1 MRIAF
6 LCSLLLAFS
15 NFCHGQSFEIEK
27 LRKLIKEHPQQD
39 TARVNRLNEIS
50 NLSPII
56 PIAEMENYATEALV
70 LARKLNYTKGEGYA
84 LLVNARVA
92 NVKGNKEAIVKLL
105 QQADS
110 IAKQIGDQSLKWW
123 VLYRSTSSVS
133 DLRLQLPGLLKAEA
147 LALEYNNTKFI
158 IPSQYTISSRYFS
171 LGDYAL
177 AMEYGIKSLKNAEAL
192 RAPYLLYPVYEN
204 IVSIYS
210 LIGEYDKA
218 NVYLQKLPGFI
229 RELGLGDESLA
240 NLYNALGENTRL
252 AKKFPEAIGYYKQS
266 IATTSDAYSIAIANS
281 NLADVYV
288 SMDSLFLAFQYA
300 DLAKAG
306 FKNAGKTDADSWV
319 ESILAHA
326 YLKKNMPDSALYYA
340 RTGYNSAS
348 ETGIMEDLLSTS
360 KTLADAYALKN
371 DFKNAYIYFNR
382 YISSRDSVMGAEVKN
397 RTTVL
402 EHNYEMK
409 KKEDEIAL
417 LTGEQK
423 LQKNFLVSALI
434 VLGLILIAAFLLLRN
449 IRQKQKA
456 NLLLKEQKLEIDEK
470 ASELSIQKDHL
481 EKSYNNVELLGE
493 IGRQITSSLSVEK
506 IIGTVYDN
514 VNALMDAN
522 VFGIGIYH
530 ELLQRIEFPA
540 TYESGQALPFYTNDI
555 NDANRLA
562 PLCFISG
569 KEIIIGDLSKEY
581 SNFLQT
587 LPTPHVGEQ
596 PLSLIY
602 LPLSAKEKKLGV
614 ITIQSFKHHAYTDYH
629 LFMLRNIAVYTAI
642 ALDNAESY
650 EELTQTIKSLKTA
663 QGQLIQS
670 EKMASLGELTA
681 GIAHE
686 IQNPLNFVNN
696 FSEVNTEL
704 IGELKAELA
713 IGNMQLAI
721 EIANDIES
729 NEEKINHHGKRADAI
744 VKGMLQH
751 SRSSNGQKELT
762 DINALCDE
770 YLRLSYHGLRAKD
783 KSFNA
788 TMNTDFDAS
797 IEKVNIVSQDIGRVI
812 LNLLNNAFYAI
823 GERSEAGSPDLNI
836 GAASLPSPEK
846 IGINTGGFSD
856 SANKKTPTVWM
867 STSRNPS
874 LATGGSGAGVLIS
887 ISDNGP
893 GIPQNIIDKIFQP
906 FFTTKPTG
914 EGTGLGLSLS
924 YDIVKAHGGTLKVDT
939 VHGEGTTFTIALPR
953 SL

>member
-1 MRIAF
+1 MRIVF

-15 NFCHGQSFEIEK
+15 IFCYGQSFEIEK
-27 LRKLIKEHPQQD
+27 LRKQIKEHPQQD
-39 TARVNRLNEIS
+39 TVRVNRLNEIS
-50 NLSPII
+50 NLSPIL

-92 NVKGNKEAIVKLL
+92 NAKGNKEASVKLL

-110 IAKQIGDQSLKWW
+110 IAKQIGDPSLKWW
-123 VLYRSTSSVS
+123 ALYRFASSIS
-133 DLRLQLPGLLKAEA
+133 DFRLQLSQLFKAEG
-147 LALEYNNTKFI
+147 LAVELNNPKFI
-158 IPSQYTISSRYFS
+158 IVSQNTISSRYFS

-177 AMEYGIKSLKNAEAL
+177 AMEYQIKALKNAEAMG
-192 RAPYLLYPVYEN
+192 APFLLYTAYDN
-204 IVSIYS
+204 MSSIYS

-218 NVYLQKLPGFI
+218 NEYLQKIPGII
-229 RELGLGDESLA
+229 RELGLGDNSLA
-240 NLYNALGENTRL
+240 DLYNALGENTRM
-252 AKKFPEAIGYYKQS
+252 AKKFPEAIGYYKQA
-266 IATTSDAYSIAIANS
+266 IATKSDTYRLAIANS

-288 SMDSLFLAFQYA
+288 SIDSLFLAFKYA
-300 DLAKAG
+300 DLAKTG
-306 FKNAGKTDADSWV
+306 FKNANRTDADSWV

-371 DFKNAYIYFNR
+371 DFKNAYFYFDR

-397 RTTVL
+397 RTSVL

-434 VLGLILIAAFLLLRN
+434 VIGLILITAFLLLRN

-456 NLLLKEQKLEIDEK
+456 NLLLKQQKLEIDGK

-555 NDANRLA
+555 NDENRLA
-562 PLCFISG
+562 PLCFNSG

-581 SNFLQT
+581 SNYLQT

-642 ALDNAESY
+642 ALDNAESF
-650 EELTQTIKSLKTA
+650 EELTHTILRLKKT

-696 FSEVNTEL
+696 FSEVNKEL
-704 IGELKAELA
+704 IGEMKEE
-713 IGNMQLAI
+713 IEKGNYEEVKTIAKNI
-721 EIANDIES
+721 EANEQ
-729 NEEKINHHGKRADAI
+729 KINHHGKRADAI

-751 SRSSNGQKELT
+751 SRSSNGQKEVT

-788 TMNTDFDAS
+788 TMKTDFDAS
-797 IEKVNIVSQDIGRVI
+797 LEKVNIIPQDIGRVI
-812 LNLLNNAFYAI
+812 LNLLNNAFYA
-823 GERSEAGSPDLNI
+823 
-836 GAASLPSPEK
+836 ASLPSPDK
-846 IGINTGGFSD
+846 IGIDKGGFKD
-856 SANKKTPTVWM
+856 PNYKHQPTVTIK
-867 STSRNPS
+867 TSKTHPS
-874 LATGGSGAGVLIS
+874 GGRGAEVLIS
-887 ISDNGP
+887 VKDNGP
-893 GIPQNIIDKIFQP
+893 GIPQNIVDKIFQP

-924 YDIVKAHGGTLKVDT
+924 YDIVKAHGGTLKVET
-939 VHGEGTTFTIALPR
+939 VHGEGTTFTIALPQ